1 MPIGRRGADS
11 WYSHQSAVEENTAR
25 CEVNGAE
32 LQWTAVCLA
41 QLAQALYDNAAES
54 PEELSFHRGDV
65 MLVLEKDP
73 PALSGWWR
81 CSLRGKQGI
90 APGNRLRL
98 LPESELP
105 ENEYQAPRL
114 LGATVV
120 TSNPQKPE
128 DKRNTCKDEQAPSC
142 TEVYQVPPIARLCI
156 SPPTSEDDIYNS
168 PRQVEMP
175 QLCPQEVYDMP
186 SSLLKDTQSMYD
198 SPVLRLKEVKDEA
211 VPPPEEIPEDIYD
224 VPPTFQNV
232 TLEDEEDEGIY
243 SMPSNLKRVSGL
255 QNLYEAPE
263 DILSCGHLPEPVDPP
278 QTHRLSVSSTGSTR
292 SVDSG
297 GSRESGLPSLLTR
310 DLRTDGLCT
319 VESLRVQ
326 HQELQRTMILVRDG
340 LQEGAR
346 RGCIENQETVQ
357 GVEVLKD
364 FVGLAQVVLLHSCQ
378 ASDPSLHRE
387 LSGYLEQLEH
397 ALQALQDGGA
407 EFVTLT
413 HLVQEQS
420 GCIVALVTANAALLF
435 PRPRLSSSE
444 SLSRRPL
451 PAIPIASPASHRKGS
466 IQDRPLPPPPILHRT
481 PSDPGEDADSEY
493 ERIQCRDNHYVH
505 LQGTNVQTTSKSK
518 DQQKTVEQKPLPER
532 KVDTCPEP
540 AEEDLHL
547 LRFYASQSH
556 GHLQTLQSCVNTFLG
571 SATSQPPRVFVGHGK
586 QLVIAAHKL
595 VFIGD
600 TLGRLLSCNQL
611 QAKLAGEGGA
621 LCQALKEVV
630 LATKEAAALYPSP
643 AALKAMA
650 VSVSVLCT
658 CARSFTDLLQKM
670 AS

>member
-1 MPIGRRGADS
+1 MP
-11 WYSHQSAVEENTAR
+11 
-25 CEVNGAE
+25 
-32 LQWTAVCLA
+32 A

-54 PEELSFHRGDV
+54 PEELSFRRGDV
-65 MLVLEKDP
+65 MLVLEQDP
-73 PALSGWWR
+73 PTLSGWWR

-98 LPESELP
+98 LPETESQ

-114 LGATVV
+114 LGANVV
-120 TSNPQKPE
+120 SKPQDPE
-128 DKRNTCKDEQAPSC
+128 DTLKTYKDEQDNPSC

-156 SPPTSEDDIYNS
+156 SPPTLEDDIYNS
-168 PRQVEMP
+168 PRQVEVP
-175 QLCPQEVYDMP
+175 QHCPQEVYDMP
-186 SSLLKDTQSMYD
+186 SSLLKDTQSVSCMYD
-198 SPVLRLKEVKDEA
+198 SPVLRLKEVKDQA
-211 VPPPEEIPEDIYD
+211 VPQPEEIPEDIYD

-232 TLEDEEDEGIY
+232 ALDDEEDEGIY

-263 DILSCGHLPEPVDPP
+263 DILSCGHLPEPIDPP
-278 QTHRLSVSSTGSTR
+278 QTHRLSVSSTGSAR

-297 GSRESGLPSLLTR
+297 GSRESSLPSLLTR
-310 DLRTDGLCT
+310 DPRADGLCT
-319 VESLRVQ
+319 VDALRMQ
-326 HQELQRTMILVRDG
+326 HQELQRTMILLRESP
-340 LQEGAR
+340 QEGAR
-346 RGCIENQETVQ
+346 RGCLENQGMVQ
-357 GVEVLKD
+357 AVEVLKD

-387 LSGYLEQLEH
+387 LSGHLEQLEH
-397 ALQALQDGGA
+397 ALRALQEGGT
-407 EFVTLT
+407 ELMSLT
-413 HLVQEQS
+413 HLIPEQS
-420 GCIVALVTANAALLF
+420 GYIVALVNSNATLLF

-451 PAIPIASPASHRKGS
+451 PAIPTASPASHRKGS

-481 PSDPGEDADSEY
+481 PSDTGEDAHSEY

-505 LQGTNVQTTSKSK
+505 LQGTNAQTTSKSK
-518 DQQKTVEQKPLPER
+518 DQPKTVEQKPLQER

-540 AEEDLHL
+540 CEDDRHL

-571 SATSQPPRVFVGHGK
+571 SASSQPPRVFVGHGK

-611 QAKLAGEGGA
+611 QVKLAGEGGA

-643 AALKAMA
+643 IALKAMA

-658 CARSFTDLLQKM
+658 CAHSFTDLLQKM

>member
-1 MPIGRRGADS
+1 MTGTEDAMP
-11 WYSHQSAVEENTAR
+11 
-25 CEVNGAE
+25 
-32 LQWTAVCLA
+32 A
-41 QLAQALYDNAAES
+41 QLAQALYDNAAET
-54 PEELSFHRGDV
+54 PEELSFRRGDV
-65 MLVLEKDP
+65 MLVLEQDP
-73 PALSGWWR
+73 PTLSGWWR

-98 LPESELP
+98 LPETESQ

-114 LGATVV
+114 LGVAVV
-120 TSNPQKPE
+120 TSKPE
-128 DKRNTCKDEQAPSC
+128 NLEDKLKIYKDEQQTPSC

-156 SPPTSEDDIYNS
+156 SPPISEDDIYNS
-168 PRQVEMP
+168 PRQVEVP
-175 QLCPQEVYDMP
+175 QPCSQEVYDMP
-186 SSLLKDTQSMYD
+186 SSLLKDTQLGSSMYD
-198 SPVLRLKEVKDEA
+198 SPVLRLKEVKGET
-211 VPPPEEIPEDIYD
+211 VPPSEEIPEDIYD

-232 TLEDEEDEGIY
+232 VLDDEEDEGIY

-263 DILSCGHLPEPVDPP
+263 DILSCGHLPEPIDPP
-278 QTHRLSVSSTGSTR
+278 QTHRLSISSTGSAR

-297 GSRESGLPSLLTR
+297 GSRESSLPSILTR
-310 DLRTDGLCT
+310 DPRSDGLST
-319 VESLRVQ
+319 AEALRMQ
-326 HQELQRTMILVRDG
+326 HQELQRTMVLVRDG
-340 LQEGAR
+340 PQESPR
-346 RGCIENQETVQ
+346 NGCIENQGTVE

-387 LSGYLEQLEH
+387 LSGHFEQLEH
-397 ALQALQDGGA
+397 ALRALQEGGT
-407 EFVTLT
+407 EFSLT
-413 HLVQEQS
+413 HLIQEQS
-420 GCIVALVTANAALLF
+420 GFILALVNANAALLF

-451 PAIPIASPASHRKGS
+451 PAIPTASPASHRKGS

-481 PSDPGEDADSEY
+481 PSDPGEDAHCEY

-505 LQGTNVQTTSKSK
+505 LQGKNTQTTIKSK
-518 DQQKTVEQKPLPER
+518 DQQKTVEQKPLQER
-532 KVDTCPEP
+532 KVDTCPDP
-540 AEEDLHL
+540 SEDDRHL

-571 SATSQPPRVFVGHGK
+571 SASSQPPRVFVGHGK

-611 QAKLAGEGGA
+611 QAKLAGEGGT

-643 AALKAMA
+643 VALKAMA

-658 CARSFTDLLQKM
+658 CAQSFADLLQKM

>member
-1 MPIGRRGADS
+1 MFWALKETGAFCIMGERHGR
-11 WYSHQSAVEENTAR
+11 
-25 CEVNGAE
+25 
-32 LQWTAVCLA
+32 A

-54 PEELSFHRGDV
+54 PEELSFRRGDV
-65 MLVLEKDP
+65 MLVLERDP
-73 PALSGWWR
+73 PTLGGWWR
-81 CSLRGKQGI
+81 CSLGGKQGI

-98 LPESELP
+98 LPETESQED
-105 ENEYQAPRL
+105 EYQAPRL

-120 TSNPQKPE
+120 ISKAQNPE
-128 DKRNTCKDEQAPSC
+128 DKLTVRNETQETSSC

-156 SPPTSEDDIYNS
+156 SSPTSEDDIYNS
-168 PRQVEMP
+168 PRQIEVLQP
-175 QLCPQEVYDMP
+175 CSQEVYDMP
-186 SSLLKDTQSMYD
+186 SSLLKDAQSMYD
-198 SPVLRLKEVKDEA
+198 SPVLRLKVVNDEP
-211 VPPPEEIPEDIYD
+211 VPQPEEIPEDIYD
-224 VPPTFQNV
+224 VPPTFQNI
-232 TLEDEEDEGIY
+232 TLDDEEDEGIY

-263 DILSCGHLPEPVDPP
+263 DILSFAHLPEPIDPP
-278 QTHRLSVSSTGSTR
+278 QTHRLSVSSTGSAR
-292 SVDSG
+292 SADSG
-297 GSRESGLPSLLTR
+297 GSRESGLPSLLNKDPR
-310 DLRTDGLCT
+310 IDGLST
-319 VESLRVQ
+319 VEALRMQ
-326 HQELQRTMILVRDG
+326 HQELQRIMILVIDG
-340 LQEGAR
+340 PHEGAR
-346 RGCIENQETVQ
+346 QGGLENQGTTL

-364 FVGLAQVVLLHSCQ
+364 FIGLAQVALLHSCQ

-387 LSGYLEQLEH
+387 LSGHLDQLEH
-397 ALQALQDGGA
+397 VLPTLQEGGN
-407 EFVTLT
+407 ELLSLS
-413 HLVQEQS
+413 HLIQEQS
-420 GCIVALVTANAALLF
+420 GCIVALVNANAALLF

-451 PAIPIASPASHRKGS
+451 PAIPSASPAPHRKGS

-481 PSDPGEDADSEY
+481 PSDPGEDAHSEY

-505 LQGTNVQTTSKSK
+505 LQGTNVQTTLKFK
-518 DQQKTVEQKPLPER
+518 DQQKTVEQKPLQER

-540 AEEDLHL
+540 SEDDRHL

-571 SATSQPPRVFVGHGK
+571 SASSQPPRVFVGHGK

-600 TLGRLLSCNQL
+600 TLGRMLSCNQL
-611 QAKLAGEGGA
+611 QAKLAGEGAA

-643 AALKAMA
+643 VALKAMV

-658 CARSFTDLLQKM
+658 CARSFTDHLQKM

>member
-1 MPIGRRGADS
+1 MP
-11 WYSHQSAVEENTAR
+11 
-25 CEVNGAE
+25 
-32 LQWTAVCLA
+32 A

-54 PEELSFHRGDV
+54 PEELSFRRGDV
-65 MLVLEKDP
+65 MLVLERDP
-73 PALSGWWR
+73 PTLSGWWR

-98 LPESELP
+98 LPETESQ

-114 LGATVV
+114 LGAAVV
-120 TSNPQKPE
+120 TSKPQILE
-128 DKRNTCKDEQAPSC
+128 DKPKIYKDEQTPSC

-156 SPPTSEDDIYNS
+156 SPHISEDDIYNS
-168 PRQVEMP
+168 PRQVEVP
-175 QLCPQEVYDMP
+175 QPCSQEVYDMP
-186 SSLLKDTQSMYD
+186 SSLLKDTQSVSSMYD

-232 TLEDEEDEGIY
+232 ALDDEEDEGIY

-263 DILSCGHLPEPVDPP
+263 DILSCGHLPEPIDPP
-278 QTHRLSVSSTGSTR
+278 QTHRLSVSSTGSAR

-297 GSRESGLPSLLTR
+297 GSRESSLPSILSR
-310 DLRTDGLCT
+310 DPRSDGLST
-319 VESLRVQ
+319 VEALRMQ
-326 HQELQRTMILVRDG
+326 HQELQRTMILVRDVP
-340 LQEGAR
+340 QEGPR
-346 RGCIENQETVQ
+346 SGCIENQETVL

-364 FVGLAQVVLLHSCQ
+364 FIGLAQVVLLHSCQ

-387 LSGYLEQLEH
+387 LSGHLEQLEH
-397 ALQALQDGGA
+397 ALQALPEAGT
-407 EFVTLT
+407 ELLSLT
-413 HLVQEQS
+413 HLIPEQS
-420 GCIVALVTANAALLF
+420 GCIVALVNANAALLF
-435 PRPRLSSSE
+435 SRPRLSSSE

-451 PAIPIASPASHRKGS
+451 PAIPTASPASHRKGS

-481 PSDPGEDADSEY
+481 PSDPGEDAHSEY

-505 LQGTNVQTTSKSK
+505 LQGKNVQTTIKSK
-518 DQQKTVEQKPLPER
+518 DQQKTVEQKPLQER

-540 AEEDLHL
+540 SDDDRHL

-571 SATSQPPRVFVGHGK
+571 SASSQPPRVFVGHGK

-611 QAKLAGEGGA
+611 QVKLAGEGGA

-643 AALKAMA
+643 VALKAMA

>member
-1 MPIGRRGADS
+1 MTGTEDAMP
-11 WYSHQSAVEENTAR
+11 
-25 CEVNGAE
+25 
-32 LQWTAVCLA
+32 A
-41 QLAQALYDNAAES
+41 QLAQALYDNAAET
-54 PEELSFHRGDV
+54 PEELSFRRGDV
-65 MLVLEKDP
+65 MLVLEQDP
-73 PALSGWWR
+73 PTLSGWWR

-98 LPESELP
+98 LPETESQ

-114 LGATVV
+114 LGVAVV
-120 TSNPQKPE
+120 TSKPE
-128 DKRNTCKDEQAPSC
+128 NLEDKLKIYKDEQQTPSC

-156 SPPTSEDDIYNS
+156 SPPISEDDIYNS
-168 PRQVEMP
+168 PRQVEVP
-175 QLCPQEVYDMP
+175 QPCSQEVYDMP
-186 SSLLKDTQSMYD
+186 SSLLKDTQLGSSMYD
-198 SPVLRLKEVKDEA
+198 SPVLRLKEVKGET
-211 VPPPEEIPEDIYD
+211 VPPSEEIPEDIYD

-232 TLEDEEDEGIY
+232 VLDDEEDEGIY

-263 DILSCGHLPEPVDPP
+263 DILSCGHLPEPIDPP
-278 QTHRLSVSSTGSTR
+278 QTHRLSISSTGSAR

-297 GSRESGLPSLLTR
+297 GSRESSLPSILTR
-310 DLRTDGLCT
+310 DPRSDGLST
-319 VESLRVQ
+319 AEALRMQ
-326 HQELQRTMILVRDG
+326 HQELQRTMVLVRDG
-340 LQEGAR
+340 PQEGPR
-346 RGCIENQETVQ
+346 NGCIENQGTVE

-387 LSGYLEQLEH
+387 LSGHFEQLEH
-397 ALQALQDGGA
+397 ALRALQEGGT
-407 EFVTLT
+407 ELSLT
-413 HLVQEQS
+413 HLIQEQS
-420 GCIVALVTANAALLF
+420 GCIVALVNANAALLF

-451 PAIPIASPASHRKGS
+451 PAIPTASPASHRKGS

-481 PSDPGEDADSEY
+481 PSDPGEDAHCEY

-505 LQGTNVQTTSKSK
+505 LQGKNTQTTIKSK
-518 DQQKTVEQKPLPER
+518 DQQKTVEQKPLQER
-532 KVDTCPEP
+532 KVDTCPDP
-540 AEEDLHL
+540 SEDDRHL

-571 SATSQPPRVFVGHGK
+571 SASSQPPRVFVGHGK

-611 QAKLAGEGGA
+611 QAKLAGEGGT

-643 AALKAMA
+643 VALKAMA

-658 CARSFTDLLQKM
+658 CAQSFADLLQKM

>member
-1 MPIGRRGADS
+1 MRG
-11 WYSHQSAVEENTAR
+11 V
-25 CEVNGAE
+25 
-32 LQWTAVCLA
+32 LQQA

-54 PEELSFHRGDV
+54 PEELSFRRGDV
-65 MLVLEKDP
+65 MLVLDQDP
-73 PALSGWWR
+73 PTLSGWWR
-81 CSLRGKQGI
+81 CSLKGKQGI

-98 LPESELP
+98 LPVTESQ

-120 TSNPQKPE
+120 MSKLQNPDNKE
-128 DKRNTCKDEQAPSC
+128 KDYKDEEESPSC

-156 SPPTSEDDIYNS
+156 SPPTSDNDIYNS
-168 PRQVEMP
+168 PRQIELP
-175 QLCPQEVYDMP
+175 QPDPQEVYNMP
-186 SSLLKDTQSMYD
+186 SSLLKDTHSSMYD
-198 SPVLRLKEVKDEA
+198 SPVLRLKEVKDDA

-232 TLEDEEDEGIY
+232 PLDDNEEDEGIY

-255 QNLYEAPE
+255 HNLYEAPE
-263 DILSCGHLPEPVDPP
+263 DILSCGHLPEPTDPP
-278 QTHRLSVSSTGSTR
+278 QTHRLSVSSTGSGR

-297 GSRESGLPSLLTR
+297 GSRESSLPSLLTR
-310 DLRTDGLCT
+310 DPRTDGLCT
-319 VESLRVQ
+319 VEALRLQ
-326 HQELQRTMILVRDG
+326 HQELQKAMIIVRDSP
-340 LQEGAR
+340 QEGTR
-346 RGCIENQETVQ
+346 RGCVESQGTTQ

-364 FVGLAQVVLLHSCQ
+364 FVGLAQIVLLHSCQ

-387 LSGYLEQLEH
+387 LSGHFEQLEH
-397 ALQALQDGGA
+397 SLRAVQDGGT
-407 EFVTLT
+407 ELLSLT
-413 HLVQEQS
+413 HLIQEQS
-420 GCIVALVTANAALLF
+420 GCIVALVNANAPLLF

-451 PAIPIASPASHRKGS
+451 PAIPSASPASHRKGS

-481 PSDPGEDADSEY
+481 PSDPGEDVDSEY

-505 LQGTNVQTTSKSK
+505 LQGTNAQTTPKSK
-518 DQQKTVEQKPLPER
+518 DQQKTVDQKPLQER
-532 KVDTCPEP
+532 KIDTCPE
-540 AEEDLHL
+540 ASEEDQHL

-571 SATSQPPRVFVGHGK
+571 SASSQPPRVFVGHGK

-600 TLGRLLSCNQL
+600 TLGRLLSCNQI
-611 QAKLAGEGGA
+611 QARLTGEGGA

-643 AALKAMA
+643 VALKAMA

-658 CARSFTDLLQKM
+658 CAQSFTDLLQKM

>member
-1 MPIGRRGADS
+1 MP
-11 WYSHQSAVEENTAR
+11 
-25 CEVNGAE
+25 
-32 LQWTAVCLA
+32 A

-54 PEELSFHRGDV
+54 PEELSFRRGDV
-65 MLVLEKDP
+65 MLVLEQDP

-98 LPESELP
+98 LPESESQ

-120 TSNPQKPE
+120 TSKPQNSR
-128 DKRNTCKDEQAPSC
+128 DKLKMNKDEQQTPSC

-168 PRQVEMP
+168 PRQVEVP
-175 QLCPQEVYDMP
+175 QPCPQEVYDMP
-186 SSLLKDTQSMYD
+186 SSLLKDTQSMSSMYD
-198 SPVLRLKEVKDEA
+198 SPVLRIKEVKDES

-232 TLEDEEDEGIY
+232 PLDDEEDEGIY

-263 DILSCGHLPEPVDPP
+263 DILSCGHLPEPIDPP
-278 QTHRLSVSSTGSTR
+278 QTHRLSVSSTGSAR

-310 DLRTDGLCT
+310 DYRTDGVST
-319 VESLRVQ
+319 VEALRMQ
-326 HQELQRTMILVRDG
+326 HQELQKTFMLLKDG
-340 LQEGAR
+340 FQDAAR
-346 RGCIENQETVQ
+346 RGCIENQGTIQ
-357 GVEVLKD
+357 GAEVLKD
-364 FVGLAQVVLLHSCQ
+364 FVGLTQVVVLHSCQ

-387 LSGYLEQLEH
+387 LSGHLEQLERALR
-397 ALQALQDGGA
+397 ALQEGGT
-407 EFVTLT
+407 ELLSLT
-413 HLVQEQS
+413 HLIQEQS
-420 GCIVALVTANAALLF
+420 GCIVALVNTNAALLF
-435 PRPRLSSSE
+435 SRPRLSSSE

-451 PAIPIASPASHRKGS
+451 PAIPSASPAAHRKGS
-466 IQDRPLPPPPILHRT
+466 IQDRPLPPPPIRHQT
-481 PSDPGEDADSEY
+481 PSDLGEDAHSEY

-505 LQGTNVQTTSKSK
+505 LQGTNSQTTLKSK
-518 DQQKTVEQKPLPER
+518 DQSKTVEQKPLQER
-532 KVDTCPEP
+532 KVDTYPEP
-540 AEEDLHL
+540 SEEDHHL

-571 SATSQPPRVFVGHGK
+571 SASSQPPRVFVGHGK

-600 TLGRLLSCNQL
+600 TLGRLLSSNQL

-643 AALKAMA
+643 VALKAMA
-650 VSVSVLCT
+650 VSVSILCT
-658 CARSFTDLLQKM
+658 CAHSFTDLLQKM

>member
-1 MPIGRRGADS
+1 MTGTEDAMP
-11 WYSHQSAVEENTAR
+11 
-25 CEVNGAE
+25 
-32 LQWTAVCLA
+32 A
-41 QLAQALYDNAAES
+41 QLAQALYDNAAET
-54 PEELSFHRGDV
+54 PEELSFRRGDV
-65 MLVLEKDP
+65 MLVLEQDP
-73 PALSGWWR
+73 PTLSGWWR

-98 LPESELP
+98 LPETESQ

-114 LGATVV
+114 LGVAVV
-120 TSNPQKPE
+120 TSKPE
-128 DKRNTCKDEQAPSC
+128 NLEDKLKIYKDEQQTPSC

-156 SPPTSEDDIYNS
+156 SPPISEDDIYNS
-168 PRQVEMP
+168 PRQVEVP
-175 QLCPQEVYDMP
+175 QPCSQEVYDMP
-186 SSLLKDTQSMYD
+186 SSLLKDTQLGSSMYD
-198 SPVLRLKEVKDEA
+198 SPVLRLKEVKDET
-211 VPPPEEIPEDIYD
+211 VPPSEEIPEDIYD

-232 TLEDEEDEGIY
+232 VLDDEEDEGIY

-263 DILSCGHLPEPVDPP
+263 DILSCGHLPEPIDPP
-278 QTHRLSVSSTGSTR
+278 QTHRLSISSTGSAR

-297 GSRESGLPSLLTR
+297 GSRESSLPSILTR
-310 DLRTDGLCT
+310 DPRSDGLST
-319 VESLRVQ
+319 AEALRMQ
-326 HQELQRTMILVRDG
+326 HQELQRTMVLVRDG
-340 LQEGAR
+340 PQEGPR
-346 RGCIENQETVQ
+346 NGCIENQGTVE

-387 LSGYLEQLEH
+387 LSGHFEQLEH
-397 ALQALQDGGA
+397 ALRALQEGGT
-407 EFVTLT
+407 ELSLT
-413 HLVQEQS
+413 HLIQEQS
-420 GCIVALVTANAALLF
+420 GCIVALVNANAALLF

-451 PAIPIASPASHRKGS
+451 PAIPTASPASHRKGS

-481 PSDPGEDADSEY
+481 PSDPGEDAHCEY

-505 LQGTNVQTTSKSK
+505 LQGKNTQTTIKSK
-518 DQQKTVEQKPLPER
+518 DQQKTVEQKPLQER
-532 KVDTCPEP
+532 KVDTCPDP
-540 AEEDLHL
+540 SEDDRHL

-571 SATSQPPRVFVGHGK
+571 SASSQPPRVFVGHGK

-611 QAKLAGEGGA
+611 QAKLAGEGGT

-643 AALKAMA
+643 VALKAMA

-658 CARSFTDLLQKM
+658 CAQSFADLLQKM

>member
-1 MPIGRRGADS
+1 MP
-11 WYSHQSAVEENTAR
+11 
-25 CEVNGAE
+25 
-32 LQWTAVCLA
+32 A

-54 PEELSFHRGDV
+54 PEELSFRRGDV
-65 MLVLEKDP
+65 MLVLEQDP
-73 PALSGWWR
+73 PTLSGWWR
-81 CSLRGKQGI
+81 CSLKGKQGI

-98 LPESELP
+98 LPETESQ

-120 TSNPQKPE
+120 MSKPQNPDNKENNYSNE
-128 DKRNTCKDEQAPSC
+128 EQSPSC

-168 PRQVEMP
+168 PRQIEVP
-175 QLCPQEVYDMP
+175 QPGPQEVYDMP
-186 SSLLKDTQSMYD
+186 SSLLKDTQSMTCMYD
-198 SPVLRLKEVKDEA
+198 SPVLRLKEVKDDA
-211 VPPPEEIPEDIYD
+211 VQPPEEIPEDIYD

-232 TLEDEEDEGIY
+232 TLDNEEDEGIY

-263 DILSCGHLPEPVDPP
+263 DILSCGHLPESTDPP
-278 QTHRLSVSSTGSTR
+278 QTHRLSISSTGSGR

-297 GSRESGLPSLLTR
+297 GSRESSLPSLLTR
-310 DLRTDGLCT
+310 DSRTDGLCT
-319 VESLRVQ
+319 VEALRIQ
-326 HQELQRTMILVRDG
+326 HQELQKTMMLVKDG
-340 LQEGAR
+340 SQEGAR
-346 RGCIENQETVQ
+346 RGCVENQGISQ

-364 FVGLAQVVLLHSCQ
+364 FVGLAQIVLLHSCQ

-387 LSGYLEQLEH
+387 LSGHIEQLEH
-397 ALQALQDGGA
+397 ALQTLQDGGT
-407 EFVTLT
+407 ELSLT
-413 HLVQEQS
+413 HLIQDQS
-420 GCIVALVTANAALLF
+420 GCIVSLVNANAAILF
-435 PRPRLSSSE
+435 TRPRLSSSE

-451 PAIPIASPASHRKGS
+451 PAIPSASPASHRKGS
-466 IQDRPLPPPPILHRT
+466 IQDRPLPPPPILLRT
-481 PSDPGEDADSEY
+481 PSDPGEDAHSEY

-505 LQGTNVQTTSKSK
+505 LQGTNAQTTLKSK
-518 DQQKTVEQKPLPER
+518 DQQKTVDEKPLQER
-532 KVDTCPEP
+532 KIDTSPE
-540 AEEDLHL
+540 ACEEDRHL

-571 SATSQPPRVFVGHGK
+571 SASSQPPRVFVGHGK

-600 TLGRLLSCNQL
+600 TLGRLLSCNQS
-611 QAKLAGEGGA
+611 QARLTGEGGA

-643 AALKAMA
+643 VALKAMV

-658 CARSFTDLLQKM
+658 CAHSFTDLLQKM

>member
-1 MPIGRRGADS
+1 MP
-11 WYSHQSAVEENTAR
+11 
-25 CEVNGAE
+25 
-32 LQWTAVCLA
+32 A

-54 PEELSFHRGDV
+54 PEELSFRRGDV
-65 MLVLEKDP
+65 MLVLERDP
-73 PALSGWWR
+73 PTLSGWWR

-98 LPESELP
+98 LPESE
-105 ENEYQAPRL
+105 ENEYQAPRH
-114 LGATVV
+114 LGANIVITK
-120 TSNPQKPE
+120 PQNPE
-128 DKRNTCKDEQAPSC
+128 DQVKTYKDEPQTSSC

-156 SPPTSEDDIYNS
+156 SPPTLEDDIYNS
-168 PRQVEMP
+168 PRQVEVP
-175 QLCPQEVYDMP
+175 QPCPKEVYDMP
-186 SSLLKDTQSMYD
+186 SSLLKDTQSLSSMYD
-198 SPVLRLKEVKDEA
+198 SPVLRLKEEKNEA
-211 VPPPEEIPEDIYD
+211 MLPPEEIPEDIYD

-232 TLEDEEDEGIY
+232 ALDDEEDEGIY

-263 DILSCGHLPEPVDPP
+263 DILSCGNLPEPIDPP
-278 QTHRLSVSSTGSTR
+278 QTHRLSVSSTGSAR

-297 GSRESGLPSLLTR
+297 GSRESNLPSLLTR
-310 DLRTDGLCT
+310 DSRTDGLCT
-319 VESLRVQ
+319 VEALRMQ
-326 HQELQRTMILVRDG
+326 HQELQRTMILVRES
-340 LQEGAR
+340 LQDEAR
-346 RGCIENQETVQ
+346 RGCLENQGTVQ
-357 GVEVLKD
+357 GAEVLKD

-387 LSGYLEQLEH
+387 LSGHLEQLEH
-397 ALQALQDGGA
+397 ALRALQEGGI
-407 EFVTLT
+407 EVTSLT
-413 HLVQEQS
+413 HLIQEQS
-420 GCIVALVTANAALLF
+420 GYIVALVNTNATLLF

-451 PAIPIASPASHRKGS
+451 PAIPTASPAAHRKGS

-481 PSDPGEDADSEY
+481 PGDPEEDAHCEY

-505 LQGTNVQTTSKSK
+505 LQGTNAQTTLKSK
-518 DQQKTVEQKPLPER
+518 DQQKTVEQKPLQER

-540 AEEDLHL
+540 SEEDRHL
-547 LRFYASQSH
+547 LRFYVSQSH

-571 SATSQPPRVFVGHGK
+571 SASSQPPRVFVGHGK

-643 AALKAMA
+643 VALKAMA

-658 CARSFTDLLQKM
+658 CAHSFTDLLQKM

>member
-1 MPIGRRGADS
+1 MP
-11 WYSHQSAVEENTAR
+11 
-25 CEVNGAE
+25 
-32 LQWTAVCLA
+32 A

-54 PEELSFHRGDV
+54 PEELSFRRGDV
-65 MLVLEKDP
+65 MLVLDQDP
-73 PALSGWWR
+73 PTLSGWWR
-81 CSLRGKQGI
+81 CSLKGKQGI

-98 LPESELP
+98 LPVTESQ

-120 TSNPQKPE
+120 MSKLQNPDNKE
-128 DKRNTCKDEQAPSC
+128 KDYKDEEESPSC

-156 SPPTSEDDIYNS
+156 SPPTSDNDIYNS
-168 PRQVEMP
+168 PRQIELP
-175 QLCPQEVYDMP
+175 QPDPQEVYNMP
-186 SSLLKDTQSMYD
+186 SSLLKDTHSSMYD
-198 SPVLRLKEVKDEA
+198 SPVLRLKEVKDDA

-232 TLEDEEDEGIY
+232 PLDDNEEDEGIY

-255 QNLYEAPE
+255 HNLYEAPE
-263 DILSCGHLPEPVDPP
+263 DILSCGHLPEPTDPP
-278 QTHRLSVSSTGSTR
+278 QTHRLSVSSTGSGR

-297 GSRESGLPSLLTR
+297 GSRESSLPSLLTR
-310 DLRTDGLCT
+310 DPRTDGLCT
-319 VESLRVQ
+319 VEALRLQ
-326 HQELQRTMILVRDG
+326 HQELQKAMIIVRDSP
-340 LQEGAR
+340 QEGTR
-346 RGCIENQETVQ
+346 RGCVESQGTTQ

-364 FVGLAQVVLLHSCQ
+364 FVGLAQIVLLHSCQ

-387 LSGYLEQLEH
+387 LSGHFEQLEH
-397 ALQALQDGGA
+397 SLRAVQDGGT
-407 EFVTLT
+407 ELLSLT
-413 HLVQEQS
+413 HLIQEQS
-420 GCIVALVTANAALLF
+420 GCIVALVNANAPLLF

-451 PAIPIASPASHRKGS
+451 PAIPSASPASHRKGS

-481 PSDPGEDADSEY
+481 PSDPGEDVDSEY

-505 LQGTNVQTTSKSK
+505 LQGTNAQTTPKSK
-518 DQQKTVEQKPLPER
+518 DQQKTVDQKPLQER
-532 KVDTCPEP
+532 KIDTCPE
-540 AEEDLHL
+540 ASEEDQHL

-571 SATSQPPRVFVGHGK
+571 SASSQPPRVFVGHGK

-600 TLGRLLSCNQL
+600 TLGRLLSCNQI
-611 QAKLAGEGGA
+611 QARLTGEGGA

-643 AALKAMA
+643 VALKAMA

-658 CARSFTDLLQKM
+658 CAQSFTDLLQKM

>member
-1 MPIGRRGADS
+1 MP
-11 WYSHQSAVEENTAR
+11 
-25 CEVNGAE
+25 
-32 LQWTAVCLA
+32 A

-54 PEELSFHRGDV
+54 PEELSFCRGDV
-65 MLVLEKDP
+65 MLVLERDP
-73 PALSGWWR
+73 PTLSGWWR
-81 CSLRGKQGI
+81 CLLKGKQGI

-98 LPESELP
+98 LPETESQES
-105 ENEYQAPRL
+105 EYQAPRF

-120 TSNPQKPE
+120 ISKPQSPE
-128 DKRNTCKDEQAPSC
+128 GKLKIYKDEQQIPSC
-142 TEVYQVPPIARLCI
+142 AEVYQVPPIARLCI
-156 SPPTSEDDIYNS
+156 SPPTAEEEIYHS
-168 PRQVEMP
+168 PRQVEVP
-175 QLCPQEVYDMP
+175 QPFSQEVYDMP
-186 SSLLKDTQSMYD
+186 SSLLKDTPSMYD
-198 SPVLRLKEVKDEA
+198 SPVLRVKEVKCDA
-211 VPPPEEIPEDIYD
+211 ISPPEEIPEDVYD

-232 TLEDEEDEGIY
+232 TLDDNEEDEGIY

-263 DILSCGHLPEPVDPP
+263 DILSCGNLSEPIDPP
-278 QTHRLSVSSTGSTR
+278 QTHRLSVSSTGSAR
-292 SVDSG
+292 SIDSG
-297 GSRESGLPSLLTR
+297 GSRESGLPSILIR
-310 DLRTDGLCT
+310 DPHTDGLCT
-319 VESLRVQ
+319 VEALRMQ

-340 LQEGAR
+340 PQEGAR
-346 RGCIENQETVQ
+346 QGCIEDQGTAQ
-357 GVEVLKD
+357 GVEALKD

-387 LSGYLEQLEH
+387 LSGHLEQLELALR
-397 ALQALQDGGA
+397 ALQEGGT
-407 EFVTLT
+407 ELSMT
-413 HLVQEQS
+413 HLIQEQS
-420 GCIVALVTANAALLF
+420 GCIVVLVNANAALLF

-451 PAIPIASPASHRKGS
+451 PAIPTASPASHRKGS
-466 IQDRPLPPPPILHRT
+466 IQDRPLPPPPILHGT
-481 PSDPGEDADSEY
+481 PSDPGEDAHSEY

-505 LQGTNVQTTSKSK
+505 LQI
-518 DQQKTVEQKPLPER
+518 
-532 KVDTCPEP
+532 DTYPEP
-540 AEEDLHL
+540 SEDDRHL
-547 LRFYASQSH
+547 LRFYASQSN

-571 SATSQPPRVFVGHGK
+571 SASSQPPRIFVGHGK

-611 QAKLAGEGGA
+611 QAKLTGEGGT

-643 AALKAMA
+643 VALKAMA

-658 CARSFTDLLQKM
+658 CAHSFTDLLQKM

>member
-1 MPIGRRGADS
+1 MP
-11 WYSHQSAVEENTAR
+11 
-25 CEVNGAE
+25 
-32 LQWTAVCLA
+32 A

-54 PEELSFHRGDV
+54 PEELSFRRGDV
-65 MLVLEKDP
+65 MLVLDQDP

-81 CSLRGKQGI
+81 CSLGGKQGI

-98 LPESELP
+98 LPETEAQES
-105 ENEYQAPRL
+105 EYQAPRL
-114 LGATVV
+114 LAANVV
-120 TSNPQKPE
+120 NSNLQNSEEKL
-128 DKRNTCKDEQAPSC
+128 KINKDEQQSPSC
-142 TEVYQVPPIARLCI
+142 AEVYQVPPIARLCI

-168 PRQVEMP
+168 PRQVEVP
-175 QLCPQEVYDMP
+175 RKCPQEIYDMP
-186 SSLLKDTQSMYD
+186 SSLLKDAQSMYD
-198 SPVLRLKEVKDEA
+198 SPVLRLKEVKDES
-211 VPPPEEIPEDIYD
+211 VIPPEEIPEDIYD

-232 TLEDEEDEGIY
+232 PLDDEEDEGIY

-263 DILSCGHLPEPVDPP
+263 DILSCGNLPEPIDPPP
-278 QTHRLSVSSTGSTR
+278 QTHRLSVSSSGSAR
-292 SVDSG
+292 SLDSS

-310 DLRTDGLCT
+310 DHRTDGLST
-319 VESLRVQ
+319 VEALRVQ
-326 HQELQRTMILVRDG
+326 YQEIQRTMILLRDG
-340 LQEGAR
+340 AQEGTR
-346 RGCIENQETVQ
+346 RGCIENQLTIQ
-357 GVEVLKD
+357 GAEVLKD
-364 FVGLAQVVLLHSCQ
+364 FVGLAQVVLLYSCQ

-387 LSGYLEQLEH
+387 LSGHLEKLEH
-397 ALQALQDGGA
+397 ALKALQEGGT
-407 EFVTLT
+407 ELLPLT

-420 GCIVALVTANAALLF
+420 GYLMSLVNANAALLF

-451 PAIPIASPASHRKGS
+451 PAIPTASPASHRKGS
-466 IQDRPLPPPPILHRT
+466 IQDRPLPPPPILHRS
-481 PSDPGEDADSEY
+481 PSDPEEDADSEY

-505 LQGTNVQTTSKSK
+505 LQGTNVQATLKSK
-518 DQQKTVEQKPLPER
+518 DQPKTVEQKPLQER
-532 KVDTCPEP
+532 KVDAYPEP
-540 AEEDLHL
+540 SEEDCHL

-571 SATSQPPRVFVGHGK
+571 SASSHPPRVFVGHGK

-611 QAKLAGEGGA
+611 QVKLAAEGGA

-643 AALKAMA
+643 AAMKAMA

-658 CARSFTDLLQKM
+658 CAHSFTDLLQKM

>member
-1 MPIGRRGADS
+1 MTGTEDAMP
-11 WYSHQSAVEENTAR
+11 
-25 CEVNGAE
+25 
-32 LQWTAVCLA
+32 A

-54 PEELSFHRGDV
+54 PEELSFRRGDV
-65 MLVLEKDP
+65 MLVLEQDP
-73 PALSGWWR
+73 PALNGWWR
-81 CSLRGKQGI
+81 CSLGGKQGI

-98 LPESELP
+98 LPETESQ
-105 ENEYQAPRL
+105 ENEYQAPRF
-114 LGATVV
+114 LGAAVA
-120 TSNPQKPE
+120 TSKPE
-128 DKRNTCKDEQAPSC
+128 NLEDKPKIYKDEQQTPSC

-156 SPPTSEDDIYNS
+156 SPPISEDDIYNS
-168 PRQVEMP
+168 PRQVEVP
-175 QLCPQEVYDMP
+175 QPCLQEVYDMP
-186 SSLLKDTQSMYD
+186 SSLLKDTQSVSSTYD
-198 SPVLRLKEVKDEA
+198 SPVLRLKEVKDET

-232 TLEDEEDEGIY
+232 ILDDDEDEGIY

-263 DILSCGHLPEPVDPP
+263 DILSCGHLPEPIDPA
-278 QTHRLSVSSTGSTR
+278 QTHRLSVSSTGSAR
-292 SVDSG
+292 SIDSG
-297 GSRESGLPSLLTR
+297 GSRESSLPSILTR
-310 DLRTDGLCT
+310 DPRSDGLST
-319 VESLRVQ
+319 AEALRVQ
-326 HQELQRTMILVRDG
+326 HQELQRTMILVRESP
-340 LQEGAR
+340 Q
-346 RGCIENQETVQ
+346 ENQGTVE
-357 GVEVLKD
+357 GVDVLKD

-387 LSGYLEQLEH
+387 LSGHLEQLEYALR
-397 ALQALQDGGA
+397 ALQEGGT
-407 EFVTLT
+407 ELLSLT
-413 HLVQEQS
+413 HIIQEQS
-420 GCIVALVTANAALLF
+420 GCIVVLVNANAALLF

-451 PAIPIASPASHRKGS
+451 PAIPTASPASHRKGS

-481 PSDPGEDADSEY
+481 PSDPEEDAHSEY

-505 LQGTNVQTTSKSK
+505 LQGKNTQTIKSK
-518 DQQKTVEQKPLPER
+518 DQQKAIEQKPLQER

-540 AEEDLHL
+540 SDDDRHL

-571 SATSQPPRVFVGHGK
+571 SASSQPPRVFVGHGK

-611 QAKLAGEGGA
+611 QTKLAGEGGA
-621 LCQALKEVV
+621 LCQSLKEVV

-643 AALKAMA
+643 VALKAMV

-658 CARSFTDLLQKM
+658 CAQSFTDLLQKM